1 MNGQQ
6 LIKWGLGLWIDYKI
20 LKEIDST
27 SQAPSNNLKPSP
39 DNSIPRSLAEYNAI
53 YHGRQPPQPGQ
64 DSPINPDIRR
74 VFEES
79 LREAF
84 NVVFK
89 KPILL
94 ESQPVKPS
102 PDPQTLEASKWL
114 RLIPHPS
121 IVLILGKRGGG
132 KSALGYRLLEH
143 LRWTASPYVV
153 ALTKDTQKLLPAYIG
168 MAAGLEDVPPKSIV
182 LVDEGY
188 ISYHAR
194 RSMAAASIQMSQILN
209 LSRQREQTLIFVT
222 QEARQVD
229 RNIASSANVVIF
241 KDLGIL
247 QLEFDRRE
255 LNKIAA
261 NAHQAFTTITGEK
274 RKWAYIY
281 SPDTDFMGLIEN
293 SLPTFWTEKLTHI
306 FAIGGEVI
314 ARAPKKTPLSQRIER
329 AKELKR
335 QGLSNGQ
342 IARIMGVSKAT
353 IKNYLEDYPYKK

>member
-6 LIKWGLGLWIDYKI
+6 LIKLGLGLWIGYKI
-20 LKEIDST
+20 LKELDST
-27 SQAPSNNLKPSP
+27 SH
-39 DNSIPRSLAEYNAI
+39 DNSIPESLAEHNAI
-53 YHGRQPPQPGQ
+53 HHLQQLPQ
-64 DSPINPDIRR
+64 SRRNISTNLANLDIESILKKAFDKA
-74 VFEES
+74 FE
-79 LREAF
+79 
-84 NVVFK
+84 

-94 ESQPVKPS
+94 EPQIARPS
-102 PDPQTLEASKWL
+102 PDPQTLEAGKWL

-153 ALTKDTQKLLPAYIG
+153 ALPKDARKLLPDYIG
-168 MAAGLEDVPPKSIV
+168 TATGLEDVPPKSIV

-194 RSMAAASIQMSQILN
+194 RSMAVASIQMSQILN
-209 LSRQREQTLIFVT
+209 LSRQREQTLILVT

-261 NAHQAFTTITGEK
+261 DAHHAFATITGDK
-274 RKWAYIY
+274 RKWAYVY
-281 SPDTDFMGLIEN
+281 SPDSDFMGLVEN
-293 SLPTFWTEKLTHI
+293 SLPTFWTGKLTHI
-306 FAIGGEVI
+306 FAIGGEMI
-314 ARAPKKTPLSQRIER
+314 ARAPKKMPLAQRIEK
-329 AKELKR
+329 ANQLKQ
-335 QGLSNGQ
+335 QGLSLGQ
-342 IARIMGVSKAT
+342 IAKIMGVTKPT
-353 IKNYLEDYPYKK
+353 IKNYLEGYPYKVKPS